1 MDLSQ
6 ATQLLTWLDEEHRRD
21 KALLL
26 ELRQQVENQTLELQD
41 QTRRIQELE
50 GQLAHVQAK
59 FGKFAQLEEALRH
72 LRNELIL
79 LVQQHEENHKKAE
92 QERVKVRQLEQES
105 LARTLNELRRD
116 LEALLTL
123 PERLNAMQD
132 ADQRLVEQ
140 VTALQHRVTHLERAL
155 NEHTEKFTFTE
166 TQRVNDQKKL
176 AALQQEVLEL
186 LRRVENHTA
195 KLELIEEVARRNEQN
210 IATLAALRE
219 DLRREY
225 DQWVEAA
232 KQREAAR
239 DQLLQKWANEMQSFD
254 ELAQKVRAVLERF
267 LHREKTIQQA
277 LRDLETFKQEL
288 NRAVNLVSEKQR
300 LAEDRQR
307 QQFEEWV
314 AEQEQRW
321 RKFEL
326 ERQAK
331 WNQVDARHEEVIA
344 RLKALETF
352 RQETN
357 DRLAQIA
364 RELLGIREEYR
375 AKILELWQIQEQLV
389 AHEVEATRRR
399 FQMLAEELRK
409 RTSEQQ

>member
-6 ATQLLTWLDEEHRRD
+6 ATQLLAWLDEEHRRD

-26 ELRQQVENQTLELQD
+26 ELRQQVESQALELQD
-41 QTRRIQELE
+41 QTRRLQSLE
-50 GQLAHVQAK
+50 GLLAHVQAK

-79 LVQQHEENHKKAE
+79 LLQQHEESHKKAE
-92 QERVKVRQLEQES
+92 QERAKVRQMERES
-105 LARTLNELRRD
+105 LARTINELRQD
-116 LEALLTL
+116 LEVLLALS
-123 PERLNAMQD
+123 ERINAMQ
-132 ADQRLVEQ
+132 ATDQRLAEQ
-140 VTALQHRVTHLERAL
+140 VAALQQRLTPLERSL
-155 NEHTEKFTFTE
+155 NEHAEKFTFAE
-166 TQRVNDQKKL
+166 TQRLNDQKKL
-176 AALQQEVLEL
+176 ATLQQEVLEL
-186 LRRVENHTA
+186 LQRTESHTA

-210 IATLAALRE
+210 IAALAVLRE

-225 DQWVEAA
+225 EQWVEAA

-239 DQLLQKWANEMQSFD
+239 DQLLQKWANEMQTFD
-254 ELAQKVRAVLERF
+254 ELAQRVRKTLERF
-267 LHREKTIQQA
+267 QQQEKTIQQA

-288 NRAVNLVSEKQR
+288 NRTVNLISEKQR

-331 WNQVDARHEEVIA
+331 WNQLDARHEEVIG

-364 RELLGIREEYR
+364 RELLNMQEEYR
-375 AKILELWQIQEQLV
+375 AKILELWQIQEQLMV
-389 AHEVEATRRR
+389 QEVEAARRR
-399 FQMLAEELRK
+399 LQVLAEELRK